1 MKHDIKLILR
11 LILRKIQYKKKHY
24 FIYVGILFISCFLV
38 TSLFLSRDV
47 FHTYQKNSVIAF
59 DGNWNIN
66 YSPALIKESN
76 ITQEE
81 FLFIEENLQI
91 VRKEIMLGSI
101 ETNENIDFLTIPVYG
116 ESAFND
122 SLPIHLIEGEYPSN
136 HSEVVINKTYLEN
149 NDLHVG
155 DFISYMNYSNEKI
168 KSKIVGIYDGSISNA
183 IYTNVDS
190 GAKSYDKVYATF
202 KDRSTYEYFLNE
214 SLSGNTLY
222 ELNHDL
228 NSYMYPS
235 VTTIDYMAFGFAGFI
250 ALALLVLVL
259 NILEIVLIEE
269 KEYYQLLF
277 ELGANKIFIF
287 GFLFFEFFVLGILA
301 CITGFIFTLGLA
313 GLGIFLIKQLLDFS
327 FLIYLEFSIS
337 LESILFI
344 IFLFLA
350 LLIIILSLAC
360 HKAYKKKKQ
369 KRIFKIRINKSF
381 PVSFQLSIVDYIRR
395 AEGIVVVFVITILMI
410 IVSVSQIMVYNR
422 IQTFEENYSYTVPL
436 SVTMDFFDSSP
447 DKIETVINQFN
458 TILNKENVEYN
469 YDLESSFKL
478 QIDGVQADSKVLTVS
493 NLSTIKEDYNIES
506 DLPILIFDANNINQV
521 KEVELLSQDNEL
533 SKSIDFINLG
543 VEEGELSSFN
553 CDYALIVSFEQMKE
567 WLMCSPD
574 DLTSLHVNVYGEN
587 VSRISN
593 VLSKEL
599 QTDETQKLYIY
610 ENQSS
615 YMKFKQ
621 DSYVL
626 RGLSIIVIGVLMIFS
641 LAIVKNINRQYLYN
655 HREDVKLLYYL
666 GLSKTQ
672 IRRIYLFQS
681 LFLYFVSLLANVII
695 MLVVFSFFNN
705 YLMNMNHFFINFMI
719 FNLILIVSLCIMTF
733 HNFKSVTK

>member
-1 MKHDIKLILR
+1 M
-11 LILRKIQYKKKHY
+11 
-24 FIYVGILFISCFLV
+24 
-38 TSLFLSRDV
+38 
-47 FHTYQKNSVIAF
+47 
-59 DGNWNIN
+59 
-66 YSPALIKESN
+66 
-76 ITQEE
+76 
-81 FLFIEENLQI
+81 
-91 VRKEIMLGSI
+91 
-101 ETNENIDFLTIPVYG
+101 
-116 ESAFND
+116 
-122 SLPIHLIEGEYPSN
+122 
-136 HSEVVINKTYLEN
+136 
-149 NDLHVG
+149 
-155 DFISYMNYSNEKI
+155 
-168 KSKIVGIYDGSISNA
+168 
-183 IYTNVDS
+183 
-190 GAKSYDKVYATF
+190 
-202 KDRSTYEYFLNE
+202 
-214 SLSGNTLY
+214 
-222 ELNHDL
+222 
-228 NSYMYPS
+228 
-235 VTTIDYMAFGFAGFI
+235 
-250 ALALLVLVL
+250 
-259 NILEIVLIEE
+259 
-269 KEYYQLLF
+269 
-277 ELGANKIFIF
+277 
-287 GFLFFEFFVLGILA
+287 
-301 CITGFIFTLGLA
+301 
-313 GLGIFLIKQLLDFS
+313 
-327 FLIYLEFSIS
+327 EFSIS

-360 HKAYKKKKQ
+360 HKVYKKKKQ

-381 PVSFQLSIVDYIRR
+381 PVSLQLSIVDYIRR
-395 AEGIVVVFVITILMI
+395 AEGIVVVLVITILMI
-410 IVSVSQIMVYNR
+410 IVSVSQIMVDNR
-422 IQTFEENYSYTVPL
+422 IQMFEENYSYTVPL

-458 TILNKENVEYN
+458 ATLNKENVEYD

-478 QIDGVQADSKVLTVS
+478 QVDGVQVDSKVLTVS

-567 WLMCSPD
+567 WLIHSPD

-587 VSRISN
+587 ISRISN

-610 ENQSS
+610 ENQST

-626 RGLSIIVIGVLMIFS
+626 RGLSIIVVGVLIIFS

-655 HREDVKLLYYL
+655 HREDINLLYYL

-672 IRRIYLFQS
+672 IKRIYLFQS
-681 LFLYFVSLLANVII
+681 LFSYFVSLLANVII